1 MGAGAFSNEISQIAN
16 AHFNGRSDLKLL
28 EAGCGSATHFKIAGI
43 VKSVGID
50 ISQQQL
56 DRNPVIQEK
65 ILGDIQTHPLPADE
79 FDVIICWDVLEH
91 LPRPQEAL
99 ANMCKAVRPGGLIL
113 MGFPHAASFKGIVT
127 KSTPY
132 WFHRLF
138 YRYFLKYKSSPFPTF
153 MRLAILPQRVI
164 DFTKSRGC
172 SVVYFKLAEGGV
184 TAKFVKRVWGAG
196 LFFAIMDKLWRFVAG
211 AKSHS
216 LRLDNCG
223 LVLTKP
229 PGAAAVG
236 AARPATNQP

>member
-1 MGAGAFSNEISQIAN
+1 MGAGPFSNEISQIAN

-28 EAGCGSATHFKIAGI
+28 KAGCGSATHFKIAGI

-127 KSTPY
+127 KSTRTGSTACSTVIFSNTSLPL
-132 WFHRLF
+132 FQRLC
-138 YRYFLKYKSSPFPTF
+138 
-153 MRLAILPQRVI
+153 A
-164 DFTKSRGC
+164 
-172 SVVYFKLAEGGV
+172 
-184 TAKFVKRVWGAG
+184 
-196 LFFAIMDKLWRFVAG
+196 WRF
-211 AKSHS
+211 S
-216 LRLDNCG
+216 LRESLISQ
-223 LVLTKP
+223 K
-229 PGAAAVG
+229 AAAVPSSISSLPRG
-236 AARPATNQP
+236 ASRRSSSSGFGGRDCFLR